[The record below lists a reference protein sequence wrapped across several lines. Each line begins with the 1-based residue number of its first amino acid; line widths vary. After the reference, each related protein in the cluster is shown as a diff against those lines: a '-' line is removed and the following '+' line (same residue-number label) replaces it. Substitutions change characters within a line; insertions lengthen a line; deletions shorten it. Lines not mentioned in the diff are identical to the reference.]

1 MTEILDKTMHIS
13 PKDVSELN
21 HTLLV
26 RRDDST
32 LYHAKQYG
40 VMR

>member
-1 MTEILDKTMHIS
+1 MTEILDKTMHIN
-13 PKDVSELN
+13 PKDVSKLN

-40 VMR
+40 VVR